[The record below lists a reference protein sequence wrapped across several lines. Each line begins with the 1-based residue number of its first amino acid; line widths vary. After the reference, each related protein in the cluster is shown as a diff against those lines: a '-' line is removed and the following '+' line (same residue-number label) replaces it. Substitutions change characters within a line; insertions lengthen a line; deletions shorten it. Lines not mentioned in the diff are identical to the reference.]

1 MAKGSRRRRVV
12 QPRGPQPMYV
22 VAGLP
27 KSIHKEVVDTFQARF
42 PLAIVKGIPSPTR
55 DGALYS
61 AALINT
67 LVRSVGEFAVRR
79 RTRGNA
85 QPTPGSITLLFVP
98 APDQERLLRR
108 FDFVVMSA
116 PLPTLVVRDEHYQQ
130 LRHDREAAVT
140 ALVEAVKASSD
151 ARANLNHVTRR
162 LGYRSDN
169 EALLLPPRNF
179 MTDDGDLVPT
189 FTDFRQGRRLWTDRL
204 KELGPTALTRDDV
217 PARIQHQQTRRVFV
231 DSRSIGFFIAHP
243 AAYDGA
249 AREVEIDDDV
259 DLLLDTLRS
268 LYRFGGALEPGIHH
282 DAQRSNGSA
291 LEGAIF
297 ECCEKGRIS
306 AKAAYANVYPND
318 FVRVGDYT
326 AADR

>member
-1 MAKGSRRRRVV
+1 
-12 QPRGPQPMYV
+12 MYV

-27 KSIHKEVVDTFQARF
+27 KSIHKEAVDTLQARL
-42 PLAIVKGIPSPTR
+42 PLAIVKGIPSPSQ

-61 AALINT
+61 PALVNS

-108 FDFVVMSA
+108 FDFALMSA
-116 PLPTLVVRDEHYQQ
+116 PLPTLVARDGRYQQ
-130 LRHDREAAVT
+130 LRHDRDAAVA
-140 ALVEAVKASSD
+140 ALVEAVRASGE
-151 ARANLNHVTRR
+151 ARTNLNHVARR

-179 MTDDGDLVPT
+179 MTQDGDLVPA
-189 FTDFRQGRRLWTDRL
+189 FLDLRQGNRLWTDRL
-204 KELGPTALTRDDV
+204 EELGPTALTHDDV

-231 DSRSIGFFIAHP
+231 DSRAVGFFIAHP

-249 AREVEIDDDV
+249 AREVEDDEDV
-259 DLLLDTLRS
+259 DQLLDTLRS
-268 LYRFGGALEPGIHH
+268 LYRFGGALEPGLHH
-282 DAQRSNGSA
+282 DAQRSDSSA
-291 LEGAIF
+291 LGGAIF

-306 AKAAYANVYPND
+306 ANAPYANVYPND
-318 FVRVGDYT
+318 FVRVANYT
-326 AADR
+326 AVE